1 MPKQQRSRAKLA
13 VFTAK
18 ATPNLRNDEAA
29 KGETTMNVQA
39 QALKAEQLRKLHRGP
54 RMLVLPN
61 AWDVISARIVEEL
74 GFPAIATTS
83 AGIAATLGY
92 PDGQKISREEM
103 LVVVARIAKA
113 VHVPVT
119 ADVEAGYGVTID
131 EMTQTVKAVVAAGAV
146 GMNLEDVIA
155 GDEGSQVDLALQVEK
170 IRAIRRATE
179 SLGVPLVL
187 NARTDIY
194 LIPIGAVETR
204 FDRTVE
210 RLRAYREAGA
220 DCLFAPGLKNPDTIA
235 KLVRAVNGPLN
246 ILLMPGMPTLRE
258 LENMG
263 VARAS
268 AGSGVMR
275 ATLGLTRRI
284 AKEMLEAGTYASM
297 LEGTV
302 PFAEVNELLAR
313 EKS

>member
-1 MPKQQRSRAKLA
+1 
-13 VFTAK
+13 
-18 ATPNLRNDEAA
+18 
-29 KGETTMNVQA
+29 MNVQA

-83 AGIAATLGY
+83 AGIAASLGY

-103 LVVVARIAKA
+103 LGVVARIAKA

-131 EMTQTVKAVVAAGAV
+131 DMTQTVKAVVAAGAV
-146 GMNLEDVIA
+146 GINLEDVTA
-155 GDEGSQVDLALQVEK
+155 SDEDSQVDLALQVEK

-187 NARTDIY
+187 NTRTDIY
-194 LIPIGAVETR
+194 LMPIGPVETR

-220 DCLFAPGLKNPDTIA
+220 DCLFAPGLKDRDTIA
-235 KLVRAVNGPLN
+235 KLVRALNGPLN
-246 ILLMPGMPTLRE
+246 ILLMPSMPTLRE

-284 AKEMLEAGTYASM
+284 AKEMLEAGTYTSM

-302 PFAEVNELLAR
+302 PFAEVNEMLAR

>member
-1 MPKQQRSRAKLA
+1 
-13 VFTAK
+13 
-18 ATPNLRNDEAA
+18 
-29 KGETTMNVQA
+29 MNVQA
-39 QALKAEQLRKLHRGP
+39 LALKAEQLRKLHRGP

-61 AWDVISARIVEEL
+61 AWDVISARIVEES

-103 LVVVARIAKA
+103 LSVVARIAKA

-119 ADVEAGYGVTID
+119 ADMEAGYGVTID
-131 EMTQTVKAVVAAGAV
+131 DMTQTVKAVVAAGAV

-155 GDEGSQVDLALQVEK
+155 GDGGSQVDLALQVEK

-194 LIPIGAVETR
+194 LIPIGPVETR

-284 AKEMLEAGTYASM
+284 AKEMLEAGTYTSM
-297 LEGTV
+297 LEDTV

>member
-1 MPKQQRSRAKLA
+1 
-13 VFTAK
+13 
-18 ATPNLRNDEAA
+18 
-29 KGETTMNVQA
+29 
-39 QALKAEQLRKLHRGP
+39 
-54 RMLVLPN
+54 
-61 AWDVISARIVEEL
+61 
-74 GFPAIATTS
+74 
-83 AGIAATLGY
+83 
-92 PDGQKISREEM
+92 
-103 LVVVARIAKA
+103 
-113 VHVPVT
+113 
-119 ADVEAGYGVTID
+119 
-131 EMTQTVKAVVAAGAV
+131 
-146 GMNLEDVIA
+146 MNLEDVTA
-155 GDEGSQVDLALQVEK
+155 SDEDSQVDLALQVEK

-187 NARTDIY
+187 NTRTDIY
-194 LIPIGAVETR
+194 LMPIGPVETR

-220 DCLFAPGLKNPDTIA
+220 DCLFAPGLKDRDTIA
-235 KLVRAVNGPLN
+235 KLVRALNGPLN
-246 ILLMPGMPTLRE
+246 ILLMPSMPTLRE

-284 AKEMLEAGTYASM
+284 AKEMLEAGTYTSM

-302 PFAEVNELLAR
+302 PFAEVNEMLAR

>member
-1 MPKQQRSRAKLA
+1 
-13 VFTAK
+13 
-18 ATPNLRNDEAA
+18 
-29 KGETTMNVQA
+29 
-39 QALKAEQLRKLHRGP
+39 
-54 RMLVLPN
+54 
-61 AWDVISARIVEEL
+61 VISARIIEEL

-103 LVVVARIAKA
+103 LGVVARIAKA

-131 EMTQTVKAVVAAGAV
+131 DMTQTVKAVVAAGAV
-146 GMNLEDVIA
+146 GMNLEDVTA
-155 GDEGSQVDLALQVEK
+155 SDEDSQVDLALQVEK

-187 NARTDIY
+187 NARTDTY
-194 LIPIGAVETR
+194 LLPIGPVETR
-204 FDRTVE
+204 FDRTVV

-220 DCLFAPGLKNPDTIA
+220 DCLFAPGLKDPDTIA
-235 KLVRAVNGPLN
+235 KLVRAVSGPLN

>member
-1 MPKQQRSRAKLA
+1 
-13 VFTAK
+13 
-18 ATPNLRNDEAA
+18 
-29 KGETTMNVQA
+29 MNVQA

-103 LVVVARIAKA
+103 LGVVARIAKA

-131 EMTQTVKAVVAAGAV
+131 DMTQTVKAVVAAGAV
-146 GMNLEDVIA
+146 GINLEDVTA
-155 GDEGSQVDLALQVEK
+155 SDEDSQVDLALQVEK

-187 NARTDIY
+187 NARTDTY
-194 LIPIGAVETR
+194 LLPIGPVETR

-220 DCLFAPGLKNPDTIA
+220 DCLFAPGLKDPDTIA
-235 KLVRAVNGPLN
+235 KLVRAVSGPLN

>member
-1 MPKQQRSRAKLA
+1 M
-13 VFTAK
+13 
-18 ATPNLRNDEAA
+18 NL
-29 KGETTMNVQA
+29 QA

-83 AGIAATLGY
+83 AGIAATFGY

-103 LVVVARIAKA
+103 LGVVARIAKA

-131 EMTQTVKAVVAAGAV
+131 DMTQTVKAVVAAGAV
-146 GMNLEDVIA
+146 GMNLEDVT
-155 GDEGSQVDLALQVEK
+155 GSDEDSQVGLALQVEK
-170 IRAIRRATE
+170 IRAIRKATE

-194 LIPIGAVETR
+194 LIPIGAAETR

-210 RLRAYREAGA
+210 RLRAYRDAGA
-220 DCLFAPGLKNPDTIA
+220 DCLFAPGLKDTDTIA
-235 KLVRAVNGPLN
+235 KLVRAVDGPLN
-246 ILLMPGMPTLRE
+246 ILLMPGMLTLRE